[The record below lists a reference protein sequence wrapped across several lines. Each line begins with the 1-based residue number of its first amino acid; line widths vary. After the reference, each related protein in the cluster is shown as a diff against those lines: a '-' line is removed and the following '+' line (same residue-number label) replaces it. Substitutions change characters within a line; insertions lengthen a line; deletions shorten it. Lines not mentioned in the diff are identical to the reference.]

1 VERERNRIDR
11 GRKRLKGKKKKKKK
25 KVKRKKKKK
34 KRQNREDREEQG
46 SEKLCTHLIIIS
58 VCIRFV

>member
-11 GRKRLKGKKKKKKK
+11 GRKRLKGKK
-25 KVKRKKKKK
+25 KKKKK